1 MNKQKIYIQIQ
12 ILFELTN
19 ISESLHF
26 VQNAIWVFVS
36 KHFW

>member
-19 ISESLHF
+19 IPESLHF

-36 KHFW
+36 